1 MLVGHAFHGQ
11 HYHEYLTTNYKFR
24 KGNKTKKKI
33 KTGYRHS
40 RRVTGGKKKKRGKKT
55 MKLNRENYM

>member
-24 KGNKTKKKI
+24 KGNKTKKKKI

-40 RRVTGGKKKKRGKKT
+40 RRVTGGKKKKEGKKP
-55 MKLNRENYM
+55 